1 MSALKNLAA
10 LKRNIHKRLRQA
22 LEELQENLGQEWGQR
37 APARIPVVVPRSKG
51 FRRMNV
57 IGQFQQNR
65 GYSTFF
71 GTNHQFGW
79 SLFDKWTMGRGF
91 RARACKGQFR
101 FFSGFCPFSGRKVGT
116 GLVSQ
121 NFAQRSYS
129 SKASKLYKIPSLTQL
144 AHKDFCQAFEEE
156 EDQRWNKGIQSAVA
170 ELFKRKEPAVQQSE
184 YSTVDISRAVPAVLK
199 TSIQGSPHYHDL
211 VKRLG
216 SWATEEIEPAVS
228 GVYVDF
234 RYAPRLSVPDKTVLT
249 TDVVDE
255 MMDNLARFRE
265 KLAEVQRDLARLSE
279 LGELP
284 VEVVQDEGVIR
295 VFFPNCDRE
304 RLETLLVEKNVVG
317 GVIHEGASA
326 GSSSESDAG
335 SEFSYGES
343 VPSETTSWFLSASD
357 MPSPSLSSGSTASS
371 QDILSS
377 QSSQRIVRLEPV
389 PPSSSVHIV
398 EEHEWAV

>member
-1 MSALKNLAA
+1 MSALKNLTA
-10 LKRNIHKRLRQA
+10 LKRNIHKRLKQA
-22 LEELQENLGQEWGQR
+22 LQELQENLGNDWGQR
-37 APARIPVVVPRSKG
+37 APARIPVAVPRTKG
-51 FRRMNV
+51 FRRMHM
-57 IGQFQQNR
+57 ICQLR
-65 GYSTFF
+65 CYLTFF

-79 SLFDKWTMGRGF
+79 FFDKWPMGRGF
-91 RARACKGQFR
+91 RSHAFKGNR
-101 FFSGFCPFSGRKVGT
+101 FFSSFCPFSGRRFAN
-116 GLVSQ
+116 GLVTQ

-129 SKASKLYKIPSLTQL
+129 LKAFKLTKVPSLTHL
-144 AHKDFCQAFEEE
+144 AQKNLCHVFEEE
-156 EDQRWNKGIQSAVA
+156 EDKCWDKGMQSAIA
-170 ELFKRKEPAVQQSE
+170 ELFRLKTPVKLQAEFLVVE
-184 YSTVDISRAVPAVLK
+184 CIRAVPTVLK
-199 TSIQGSPHYHDL
+199 TSIQCSPHYHEL

-216 SWATEEIEPAVS
+216 SWATEEAEPAFS

-234 RYAPRLSVPDKTVLT
+234 RYAPRLSVPEKTVLT

-326 GSSSESDAG
+326 GSGSESLLG
-335 SEFSYGES
+335 LEYSYGISEA
-343 VPSETTSWFLSASD
+343 SETTSWFLSASD
-357 MPSPSLSSGSTASS
+357 MPLPLLSLGSTASS
-371 QDILSS
+371 QDILSL
-377 QSSQRIVRLEPV
+377 QLQWIVRLEPV
-389 PPSSSVHIV
+389 SPLSSLVHIV
-398 EEHEWAV
+398 EEHDWAI